1 MAVLTTVCVWLALQC
16 AGSAAA
22 AEDPERCTDE
32 DVVSQVC
39 RSVGEPRPAA
49 NEMGLLQAS
58 VGKHLVQIV
67 NLEEADMNATEQQFS
82 LLAGNASEGVTL
94 VTAAREPLPP
104 QPLAAHPALPPLAAH
119 LAAHPSST
127 SRSTSRAAAVAPVT
141 QEPSSSENRS
151 PQPAASKSV
160 PSSSQS
166 LNLVAAA
173 SSSTSSQDAVASAWT
188 RLTHSSLFGE
198 ALTMAQSCIQHIQK
212 RFPDTLVAEF
222 PSLKTTLGAVQG
234 LALVSILIWC
244 TLVGFA
250 ARFYKSN
257 KPRVMALSSRPESD
271 FNDWTSGPFDMFSD
285 WKVCCWSCW
294 CPCIRWADTM
304 DMLGIV
310 GFWVGLLVFCGLVLL
325 NAVPGGLLLWFVAS
339 LLWMSFRQQLRMK
352 FDMEHNT
359 FKTFMGDWSLYCC
372 CFPCAI
378 AQEARHIEEACRA
391 DHKAIRN
398 FDAV

>member
-1 MAVLTTVCVWLALQC
+1 M
-16 AGSAAA
+16 
-22 AEDPERCTDE
+22 
-32 DVVSQVC
+32 
-39 RSVGEPRPAA
+39 A

-58 VGKHLVQIV
+58 VGKHLVQMV
-67 NLEEADMNATEQQFS
+67 SLEDVDMNTMASQFS
-82 LLAGNASEGVTL
+82 VPPGNASEGVML
-94 VTAAREPLPP
+94 VPAAREPLPP
-104 QPLAAHPALPPLAAH
+104 QPLGAHPVIPPI
-119 LAAHPSST
+119 
-127 SRSTSRAAAVAPVT
+127 AAAVAPAAKEPSLPQPVPLPPAVSKSM
-141 QEPSSSENRS
+141 PSSSNLIGQQR
-151 PQPAASKSV
+151 
-160 PSSSQS
+160 
-166 LNLVAAA
+166 LDLVAVA
-173 SSSTSSQDAVASAWT
+173 SSSTSSQDAVARGWT

-198 ALTMAQSCIQHIQK
+198 ALTVMQSFIQHVQK

-244 TLVGFA
+244 TLVGCA

-257 KPRVMALSSRPESD
+257 KPRVMALSSRPDSD

-325 NAVPGGLLLWFVAS
+325 NAVPGGMLLWFVAS